1 MFVVVRQGQLLNA
14 SLSGTDDELAERV
27 RTHDDYILNQ
37 KQKRRSQEARLEDA
51 EESIR
56 AARSSHVEL
65 MSKQGELHAEE
76 RVYFFLCP
84 HMR

>member
-1 MFVVVRQGQLLNA
+1 MVHF
-14 SLSGTDDELAERV
+14 SGTDDELAERV

-56 AARSSHVEL
+56 AARSSHVDL

-76 RVYFFLCP
+76 RVDVSLC
-84 HMR
+84 HHI